1 MANIS
6 VPAVYYA
13 HLASNRARAHESV
26 PVSDGVR
33 GGQKFEEAQQDAAVG
48 HQQGASTQGGSS
60 QTGTTQIE
68 VHPLLPLGNVEGD
81 PELVEKIRCSMCK
94 FSFRQHIAPD

>member
-1 MANIS
+1 M
-6 VPAVYYA
+6 P
-13 HLASNRARAHESV
+13 LASNRARAHESV

-81 PELVEKIRCSMCK
+81 PELVERFAALCVS
-94 FSFRQHIAPD
+94 SLSGNTLLLTDLY